1 MRLAGILSG
10 ALLVGLLFGSTGCA
24 SFGAKMKRWVGGNP
38 DTADNGPVKFS
49 EKPTVN
55 PGAGNNYRR
64 MTSDR
69 MREESQL
76 GENVGSLWVMEGQ
89 GSYLFAQNTSRLV
102 GDILNVRIDGYPKEQ
117 IVAKTKVIKGLL
129 DQLSKEDRG
138 LASESQA
145 AQAQAE
151 APAPSAQPPQQPSA
165 QPKDETA
172 HVEVVT
178 TRITEILKDGS
189 YRVEGDMPF
198 MIGPREYKLLVK
210 GIVRAEDFNESGLSA
225 EKLLDPKFDIVGTRK
240 N

>member
-1 MRLAGILSG
+1 MRVI
-10 ALLVGLLFGSTGCA
+10 LLVAVLFLSTGCA
-24 SFGAKMKRWVGGNP
+24 SFGAKLKGWMGGEAAP
-38 DTADNGPVKFS
+38 VEKGPVKFS
-49 EKPTVN
+49 ETANLNKD
-55 PGAGNNYRR
+55 AGNNYRR

-102 GDILNVRIDGYPKEQ
+102 GDILNVRIEGYPKEQ
-117 IVAKTKVIKGLL
+117 ILSKTKVIKNLL
-129 DQLSKEDRG
+129 AEIAKEERG
-138 LASESQA
+138 LASEEPAPEQA
-145 AQAQAE
+145 AE
-151 APAPSAQPPQQPSA
+151 GAPSPAAQPGPQAAAP
-165 QPKDETA
+165 DETA
-172 HVEVVT
+172 QVEVVT